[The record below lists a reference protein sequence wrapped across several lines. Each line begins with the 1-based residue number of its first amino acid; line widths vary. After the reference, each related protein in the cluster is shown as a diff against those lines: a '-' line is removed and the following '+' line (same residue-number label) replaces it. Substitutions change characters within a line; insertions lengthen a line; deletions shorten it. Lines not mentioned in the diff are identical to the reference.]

1 MNKLVISLI
10 LSTIAIFTA
19 GCSDNENENEPSV
32 TPFSLE
38 KNYYEIRLKNNNTDI
53 SVMNGSGD
61 ISMIIGDENILKAV
75 YVRDNSDREK
85 DYGQKGHINLYG
97 LKKGRTTLTITDNV
111 TKETENVEVK
121 VTDCYLAYY
130 IADSNYPGMEVGK
143 VLFFVNNSEKECY
156 IFVKD
161 NIQGNLYKQPIAKGS
176 YEFYVKPTDDTTS
189 QLNGIPCLHL
199 NITDNDATTASDD
212 FQMNMQGEHATSS
225 TALDC
230 IQSYLDVDWEKL
242 IDKVHTRSLPPTDM
256 TMTLTVPDTDYQI
269 IGVLSTA
276 SIPEHIL
283 N

>member
-38 KNYYEIRLKNNNTDI
+38 KNYYEIRLKHNNTDI

-111 TKETENVEVK
+111 TKETENV
-121 VTDCYLAYY
+121 
-130 IADSNYPGMEVGK
+130 
-143 VLFFVNNSEKECY
+143 
-156 IFVKD
+156 
-161 NIQGNLYKQPIAKGS
+161 
-176 YEFYVKPTDDTTS
+176 
-189 QLNGIPCLHL
+189 
-199 NITDNDATTASDD
+199 
-212 FQMNMQGEHATSS
+212 
-225 TALDC
+225 
-230 IQSYLDVDWEKL
+230 
-242 IDKVHTRSLPPTDM
+242 
-256 TMTLTVPDTDYQI
+256 
-269 IGVLSTA
+269 
-276 SIPEHIL
+276 
-283 N
+283 